1 MKASWLAGIILLA
14 SALPALR
21 GYQNLDQIQKM
32 ESSGDS
38 AGARAAL
45 AQAAQSNPSDPRAL
59 TAYAEFL
66 DRYGDPGARQAYSK
80 LLAVLRSSGDTAR
93 TAVIARRLAVLDLL
107 AGDRDG
113 AARNLE
119 TYNSSAGNKLTLP
132 GTVRT
137 ATAEGAGTASIP
149 GPIRSFARMAA
160 LSPDAAPSDILPAL
174 ARNVVTNGYQASHN
188 NEALEQTEYLKLV
201 HRYLSQARELDK
213 LAGDQKTIVV
223 DNCESPKVADLL
235 RILGFRMRGGCGSE
249 VVLETV
255 NASRAFLTTDS
266 GFPVNDLEQALRTN
280 RPFNYDYHATQVPVL
295 FGPEYW
301 AGPKDKET
309 ADFIESFI
317 SDPATCRLYLGF
329 SKLDRE
335 TGEAMRKAVTVTRL
349 RAYSHV
355 LDFFGGMF
363 EIRNGKAVIPGG
375 QRSAAVWAELAGAP
389 PDQGAA
395 FFDKLMAKDD
405 GWLASLY
412 DALARIQGPV
422 RDYLTDPARMRRFY
436 TAVRGRITSPGPA
449 RPVFRS
455 NTDMMLFTTRL
466 RLDSNGKPHIP
477 GSLDVWK
484 NLFINHPQ
492 GKYDG
497 KLTRLAT
504 TWKEPDDVLEALF
517 ALCRKTVE
525 NEPLKIFMALSDV
538 ERNRDKPLDAV
549 TVDRLARDYHTYGS
563 QYPLFSE
570 SRTLSEKSINL
581 YLDTAVA
588 VTRMKEPLFHS
599 DVAGTSQ
606 SLVGLWQ
613 ILVRQQT
620 IPESQADAVF
630 AGVVTPFGSVRN
642 NRELFDAG
650 RNGVKLLLEAAGKQS
665 TGSAAEPHE
674 RILDLLA
681 GSSVDTE
688 AHDQVMQELMR
699 ILEAQRI
706 ISLDTLF
713 QLADHLESIAKGEKL
728 NPALVNKLSSRI
740 SEIQL
745 PRASLS
751 ANEKNAMGFGYW
763 TERHID
769 AERKINLRAAVEK
782 AAADPEKLKDV
793 RGALAPLLRD
803 TLLAFN
809 YAHYAP
815 PGAQVLYTN
824 PVFVRSHDFL
834 GMQGTNH
841 TWRPTE
847 MYGTG
852 WPSNGGGR
860 LVGSLSGL
868 AYALAEAEQNFLIP
882 TQTQALIWGD
892 LVPQMI
898 LSAKIPRWWQVTPS
912 QMHWV
917 GLHMHY
923 GRELLA
929 ESAFDPALRTM
940 VIDALSMHA
949 APARTREV
957 ALLIEQGSVKEALE
971 RVTPS
976 ELYSVARD
984 VRSNRVNSNSS
995 IPAEI
1000 SRLAELQ
1007 PNVNY
1012 AAISRAFGTP
1022 KPTLANSY
1030 EPQLLSLRTFPTLM
1044 GYSSRI
1050 MAESWESNTLV
1061 LRGPGRRAEHLAIAT
1076 ERAHSGVD
1084 PQTGRTYFRFPSG
1097 GLARAVEVSPQ
1108 RGRRGSGTCPRRRIR
1123 GTQSGASGLN
1133 QHDDLSTRIPWNDYG
1148 RSRAPGPGW
1157 PAPGV
1162 SGEGGYGGAQL
1173 PGNG

>member
-1 MKASWLAGIILLA
+1 MKASWFTALIVLACA
-14 SALPALR
+14 APALL
-21 GYQNLDQIQKM
+21 GYQSSDQIQQM
-32 ESSGDS
+32 EASGDS
-38 AGARAAL
+38 AGARTVLARAARD
-45 AQAAQSNPSDPRAL
+45 NPDDPVAL

-66 DRYGDPGARQAYSK
+66 ERYDDPGARDAYSK
-80 LLAVLRSSGDTAR
+80 ALAALRKSGNTAR
-93 TAVIARRLAVLDLL
+93 ATVIARRLAVLDLMG
-107 AGDRDG
+107 GDR
-113 AARNLE
+113 ATALRNLE
-119 TYNSSAGNKLTLP
+119 AAGQRVSFPASGTSAENS
-132 GTVRT
+132 
-137 ATAEGAGTASIP
+137 GTASIP
-149 GPIRSFARMAA
+149 GPMRSFARMAA
-160 LSPDAAPSDILPAL
+160 LSPDAAANDILPAL

-213 LAGDQKTIVV
+213 LSGEQKIIKV
-223 DNCESPKVADLL
+223 DNCESATVADLL

-255 NASRAFLTTDS
+255 NAPRAFLTTDS
-266 GFPVNDLEQALRTN
+266 GFPINELEQALRTN
-280 RPFNYDYHATQVPVL
+280 RPFIYDYHPSLVPVL

-301 AGPKDKET
+301 AGPKEKET
-309 ADFIESFI
+309 ADFVEAFI
-317 SDPATCRLYLGF
+317 SDPSTCRLYLGF

-335 TGEAMRKAVTVTRL
+335 TADALRKAVSASRL

-363 EIRNGKAVIPGG
+363 EIRNGKAIVPGG
-375 QRSAAVWAELAGAP
+375 QRSSAAWGDLAGASP
-389 PDQGAA
+389 NEGAA

-422 RDYLTDPARMRRFY
+422 RDYLVEPARMKRFY
-436 TAVRGRITSPGPA
+436 SAVRGRITSPGPA

-455 NTDMMLFTTRL
+455 NTDMMLLTTRL
-466 RLDSNGKPHIP
+466 RLDANGKPHIP
-477 GSLDVWK
+477 GSLEVWK
-484 NLFINHPQ
+484 NLFVNHPQ

-497 KLTRLAT
+497 KLTKLAT
-504 TWKEPDDVLEALF
+504 SWKEPDDVLEALF

-538 ERNRDKPLDAV
+538 DRNRDNPLAAA
-549 TVDRLARDYHTYGS
+549 TVDRLAREYHTYGS

-570 SRTLSEKSINL
+570 SRALSEKSINL
-581 YLDTAVA
+581 YLDTAA
-588 VTRMKEPLFHS
+588 AISKAKEPLFHS
-599 DVAGTSQ
+599 DLAGIAQ

-620 IPESQADAVF
+620 LPESKADEVF
-630 AGVVTPFGSVRN
+630 AGIVSPFGSVRN
-642 NRELFDAG
+642 DRELFDAG
-650 RNGVKLLLEAAGKQS
+650 RNGVKLLLAASQS
-665 TGSAAEPHE
+665 SAPATEPHQ
-674 RILDLLA
+674 RMLDLLA
-681 GSSVDTE
+681 GSSADADTHE
-688 AHDQVMQELMR
+688 QVVQELVR

-713 QLADHLESIAKGEKL
+713 QLADHLENATKGEKL
-728 NPALVNKLSSRI
+728 NPALLNKLTTRI
-740 SEIQL
+740 AEIQL
-745 PRASLS
+745 PRASLT

-769 AERKINLRAAVEK
+769 AERKINLRSAAEK
-782 AAADPEKLKDV
+782 SGADPEKVKDV
-793 RGALAPLLRD
+793 RGLLAPLLRD

-815 PGAQVLYTN
+815 PGAQILYTN

-868 AYALAEAEQNFLIP
+868 AYALAEAEQNFLVP

-898 LSAKIPRWWQVTPS
+898 LSAKIPRWWQVSPG

-917 GLHMHY
+917 GLHLQY

-929 ESAFDPALRTM
+929 ESAFDADLRSL
-940 VIDALSMHA
+940 VLDALAVHA

-957 ALLIEQGSVKEALE
+957 ATLIEQGAVKEALD
-971 RVTPS
+971 RVTPA
-976 ELYSVARD
+976 ELYAVARD
-984 VRSNRVNSNSS
+984 VRGKRPGSESS
-995 IPAEI
+995 IAAEL
-1000 SRLAELQ
+1000 SRLAEFQ

-1030 EPQLLSLRTFPTLM
+1030 EPELLGLRTFPTLM

-1050 MAESWESNTLV
+1050 MAESWESNTLYFV
-1061 LRGPGRRAEHLAIAT
+1061 ALADELSLSPSQLNVRIPEWTRQLVEHIFASHLEDWPALLKSLRTVGEEVRARSHAAT
-1076 ERAHSGVD
+1076 E
-1084 PQTGRTYFRFPSG
+1084 PK
-1097 GLARAVEVSPQ
+1097 
-1108 RGRRGSGTCPRRRIR
+1108 
-1123 GTQSGASGLN
+1123 ASL
-1133 QHDDLSTRIPWNDYG
+1133 Q
-1148 RSRAPGPGW
+1148 
-1157 PAPGV
+1157 
-1162 SGEGGYGGAQL
+1162 
-1173 PGNG
+1173 